1 MRETPGRGATN
12 TWLTPPS
19 IIRSLGEFD
28 LDPACPP
35 DMPWRTARVMFTEDD
50 NGLMQPWE
58 GRVWLNPPYGKEA
71 DNWLDRL
78 ALHGNGIA
86 LTFVRSETGSFFRNV
101 WNKADAI
108 FFFRGRLSFCTI
120 DGNTA
125 GTSAAPSCL
134 IAYGAHNADA
144 IAKSRLKGKLI
155 RLREEAA

>member
-1 MRETPGRGATN
+1 VRETPVRGMTN
-12 TWLTPPS
+12 TWLTPPE

-35 DMPWRTARVMFTEDD
+35 DMPWSTAATMYTEYD

-86 LTFVRSETGSFFRNV
+86 LTFVRSETSSFFRNV

-108 FFFRGRLSFCTI
+108 FFFRGRISFYTP
-120 DGNTA
+120 DGRVA

-134 IAYGAHNADA
+134 IAYGERNVEA
-144 IAKSRLKGKLI
+144 IAKSGIKGKLV
-155 RLREEAA
+155 RLK